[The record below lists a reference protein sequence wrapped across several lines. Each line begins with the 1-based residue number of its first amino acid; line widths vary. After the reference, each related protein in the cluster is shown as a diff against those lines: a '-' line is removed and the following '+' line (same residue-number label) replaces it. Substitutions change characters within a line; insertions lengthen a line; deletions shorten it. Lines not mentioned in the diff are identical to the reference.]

1 MSRPGRLNAMVRFER
16 EHILGTVSGET
27 RERRARALELAEHA
41 LAAVDPEAATE
52 RALARLGSLDGAT
65 LFAFGKAALPMT
77 RAATRA
83 ARLAGGIVVAPADA
97 VECSGRLAPSS
108 PLEGGVLER
117 PGITSSASEQASST
131 TKVLDSVP
139 IRVCVGGHPDPAAD
153 AVETGRAFLER
164 ATALGEGEVALCLV
178 SGGGSALLELP
189 AGAVTLRELT
199 ELTRA
204 LRERGASIDE
214 LNAVRR
220 RLSQLKGGGLARAIA
235 PAAIRNVILSDV
247 APLPPSVV
255 ASGPSCAPPEGPDA
269 AAVLERYGL
278 TPPPSVVAQLR
289 LPPPLSP
296 ALDIRS
302 ELAADNHTARAAV
315 TGRDGSITDRP
326 GTFDGDARTLGAR
339 LAAEVGGSPW
349 VWGGET
355 TVEVRGDGVGG
366 RNQEVALGALAAG
379 WKRGLLLCLGT
390 DGIDGASDAA
400 GALIDEA
407 VANDVRRRG
416 LDPTAALDANDA
428 TPFFDAVGT
437 SLRCGPTGT
446 NVADLCLYLP

>member
-1 MSRPGRLNAMVRFER
+1 MSQAGRLTAMVRFER
-16 EHILGTVSGET
+16 ERILGAVSGEV
-27 RERRARALELAEHA
+27 RERRARALDLAEHA

-52 RALARLGSLDGAT
+52 RALSHLGPLDGAT
-65 LFAFGKAALPMT
+65 LFAFGKAAIPMT
-77 RAATRA
+77 RAAARA
-83 ARLAGGIVVAPADA
+83 VRLAGGIVVH
-97 VECSGRLAPSS
+97 PS
-108 PLEGGVLER
+108 
-117 PGITSSASEQASST
+117 TDST
-131 TKVLDSVP
+131 TELDLSALDL
-139 IRVCVGGHPDPAAD
+139 RVGGHPDPSTD
-153 AVETGRAFLER
+153 AVETGRAFLAR
-164 ATALGEGEVALCLV
+164 AAALGEGEVALCLV

-189 AGAVTLRELT
+189 AEEVTLGELT

-235 PAAIRNVILSDV
+235 PAAIRNVVLSDV

-255 ASGPSCAPPEGPDA
+255 ASGPSYAPPAGPDA
-269 AAVLERYGL
+269 SEVLERYGL
-278 TPPPSVVAQLR
+278 EPPPSVAARLRVLVA
-289 LPPPLSP
+289 PTPT
-296 ALDIRS
+296 LDIRS

-315 TGRDGSITDRP
+315 TARDRSITDRP
-326 GTFDGDARTLGAR
+326 GTFGGDARTLGAR
-339 LAAEVGGSPW
+339 LAAEAGGSPW

-366 RNQEVALGALAAG
+366 RNQEVALGAFSAG
-379 WKRGLLLCLGT
+379 WGRGLLLCVGT

-400 GALIDEA
+400 GALIDDTVVNEA
-407 VANDVRRRG
+407 RRRG

-428 TPFFDAVGT
+428 TPFFDAVGST
-437 SLRCGPTGT
+437 LRCGPTGT